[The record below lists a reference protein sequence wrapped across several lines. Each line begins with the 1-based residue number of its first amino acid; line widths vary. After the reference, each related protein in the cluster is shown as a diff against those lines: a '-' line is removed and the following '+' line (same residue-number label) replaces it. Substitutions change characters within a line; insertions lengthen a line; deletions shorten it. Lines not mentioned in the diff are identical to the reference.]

1 MKIMDVINEILGQSR
16 YLGSFPYCEM
26 TQRACSE
33 EGALGVFADGSRNSV
48 VLFSCGEPSGAIYE
62 DEVGALYGDAAALKI
77 QDQDEYELYAGGK
90 MLVEMLVARCRVF
103 DRGHFPHP
111 LTSEIPEIGGVRR
124 TPGVLSIVVEKM
136 TVPQSGMRVSI
147 RKGRHVLLSDTTT
160 GDGRASFRLLN
171 GRYDVIVVDRAQ
183 EIYTFVVDFHG
194 SSSELVIEVGG
205 MTDG

>member
-1 MKIMDVINEILGQSR
+1 MKIMDIINEILGQSR
-16 YLGSFPYCEM
+16 YVGSFPYSEM
-26 TQRACSE
+26 AQRAGSE
-33 EGALGVFADGSRNSV
+33 EGAIGVFVDGLRNSV
-48 VLFSCGEPSGAIYE
+48 IFFSGGEPSGAIYE

-77 QDQDEYELYAGGK
+77 LDQDEYELYASEK
-90 MLVEMLVARCRVF
+90 VLVDLIVARCRVF
-103 DRGHFPHP
+103 DRSHFPHS
-111 LTSEIPEIGGVRR
+111 LTSDIPEIGGARR
-124 TPGVLSIVVEKM
+124 TPGILAIVVEKKN
-136 TVPQSGMRVSI
+136 TPQSGMRVSI

-183 EIYTFVVDFHG
+183 EVYTFVVDFHG

>member
-1 MKIMDVINEILGQSR
+1 MKIMDIINEILGQSR

-33 EGALGVFADGSRNSV
+33 EGALGVFVDGSRNSV
-48 VLFSCGEPSGAIYE
+48 VLFSDGEPSGAIYE
-62 DEVGALYGDAAALKI
+62 DEIGALYGDAAALKI
-77 QDQDEYELYAGGK
+77 LDMDDYELYAAEK
-90 MLVEMLVARCRVF
+90 ALVDMLVARCRVF
-103 DRGHFPHP
+103 NRGHFPHS
-111 LTSEIPEIGGVRR
+111 LTSDIPEIGGVRR
-124 TPGVLSIVVEKM
+124 TPGILSIVVEKSSL
-136 TVPQSGMRVSI
+136 PQSGMRVSI

-160 GDGRASFRLLN
+160 GDGKASFRLLN

-194 SSSELVIEVGG
+194 SRSELVIEVDG